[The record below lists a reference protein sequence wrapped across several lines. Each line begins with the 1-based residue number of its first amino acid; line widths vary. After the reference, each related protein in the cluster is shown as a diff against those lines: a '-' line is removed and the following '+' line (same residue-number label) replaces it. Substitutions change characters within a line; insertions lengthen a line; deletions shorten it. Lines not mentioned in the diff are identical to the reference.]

1 MIYLET
7 NNKNNEWRDGR
18 MEQNNNTNVV
28 DTKVNELMDNMKA
41 QISAEVKAELQEKGI
56 EIVPLDYS
64 AGAEIVKIVDDYQA
78 TIKKIDD
85 EMKHNE
91 ETYKADIVKMKNIEL
106 QLDKKDA
113 LYEANKKLDKTLE
126 KQEMIHNQKI
136 EKIRN
141 SQEYKDNRAENL
153 QLLSMLKGC
162 DVPTEQMLD
171 LIGDMCK
178 AEDMKVLGVVKTM
191 FGDNVKASFTID
203 KAISGIEESRAN
215 SELKMMI
222 NTMKMY
228 IEDGNENLRVFSY
241 FKQYRK

>member
-1 MIYLET
+1 
-7 NNKNNEWRDGR
+7 
-18 MEQNNNTNVV
+18 MEQEN
-28 DTKVNELMDNMKA
+28 KQQAQVNELMDNMKA

-56 EIVPLDYS
+56 EIVPMDYS
-64 AGAEIVKIVDDYQA
+64 AGVEIVKIVDEYQA
-78 TIKKIDD
+78 TIKKIDA

-126 KQEMIHNQKI
+126 KQEMIQDRIIKD
-136 EKIRN
+136 KQ
-141 SQEYKDNRAENL
+141 SSKEYKEAKGEAL
-153 QLLSMLKGC
+153 QMLHLLKDC
-162 DVPTEQMLD
+162 DIPTEQLLD
-171 LIGDMCK
+171 LISPLVEASDT
-178 AEDMKVLGVVKTM
+178 KTLAIAHTLLAKNPSSA
-191 FGDNVKASFTID
+191 FAID

-222 NTMKMY
+222 DTMKMY